1 MKVAVIGS
9 RLLFF
14 LPPLRPLKI
23 CAIIAYLA
31 VMGKVYQMDLAILGY
46 GVVGSGAAR
55 LLEKNS
61 AGIAL
66 RAQQPLR
73 LKYILDIQE
82 FPGDPL
88 ERLVV
93 HDFETIL
100 NDPGVGIVAETIGG
114 LHPAFEFTLSCIRAG
129 KSVVTSNKELVAVKG
144 YELLQAAKENNVN
157 FLFEASVGGGI
168 PVIRPLSQCLAANE
182 ISEVTGILNG
192 TTNFILTRMIGDA
205 MPFASAL
212 RLAQEN
218 GYAERN
224 PAADIEGA
232 DACRKICILA
242 TLAFGRHVYPEQVRT
257 EGISAVTL
265 EDVAFAE
272 QYSCCVKLLGQAK
285 RLPGGRI
292 TAVVAP
298 MLVPRSSLLASVN
311 DVYNAILIHGDAVED
326 VLFYGRGAGKFPT
339 ASAVVADIIDCA
351 RHIDRRRFFEWEAGS
366 PDFVAPAEEDV
377 TQLYARAKANA
388 EALPAARAAVL
399 KAFPGTVFL
408 EAEAAAPGEFA
419 FVTPTVQD
427 GAGREALMRLPGVE
441 VQMVMRVAEV

>member
-1 MKVAVIGS
+1 
-9 RLLFF
+9 
-14 LPPLRPLKI
+14 
-23 CAIIAYLA
+23 
-31 VMGKVYQMDLAILGY
+31 MDLAILGY

-61 AGIAL
+61 ADIAL
-66 RAQQPLR
+66 RSMQPLR
-73 LKYILDIQE
+73 LKYILDIRD

-93 HDFETIL
+93 HDFDVIL
-100 NDPGVGIVAETIGG
+100 NDPDVGIVAETIGG
-114 LHPAFEFTLSCIRAG
+114 LHPAFEFTLSCLRAG
-129 KSVVTSNKELVAVKG
+129 KSVVTSNKELVAEKG
-144 YELLQAAKENNVN
+144 YELMRAAKENNAN

-168 PVIRPLSQCLAANE
+168 PVVRPLSQCLAANE

-192 TTNFILTRMIGDA
+192 TTNFILTRMIEDA

-242 TLAFGRHVYPEQVRT
+242 TLAFGRHVYPTQVRT
-257 EGISAVTL
+257 EGIGRVAL

-272 QYSCCVKLLGQAK
+272 RYHCCVKLLGQAK
-285 RLPGGRI
+285 RLPDGRV

-298 MLVPRSSLLASVN
+298 MLVPQSSLLASVN
-311 DVYNAILIHGDAVED
+311 DVYNAISIHGDAVGD
-326 VLFYGRGAGKFPT
+326 VLFYGRGAGKLPT

-351 RHIDRRRFFEWEAGS
+351 KHMDRRRFFDWETGD
-366 PDFVAPAEEDV
+366 PDFVAPAAEDM
-377 TQLYARAKANA
+377 TRLYARAKARD
-388 EALPAARAAVL
+388 LPAARETVNR
-399 KAFPGTVFL
+399 AFPGAKFL
-408 EAEAAAPGEFA
+408 EAQAAAPEEFA
-419 FVTPTVQD
+419 FVTPTVHD
-427 GAGREALMRLPGVE
+427 GIGRGTLMGLPGLEVE
-441 VQMVMRVAEV
+441 MVMRVAEV